1 MMAGRNEREISDLV
15 GREIERIADRRVVE
29 KMRSLLVAPYPVER
43 LWDYGVP
50 GQRFTCWTVLEHGES
65 NTGIAFCS
73 EGFGPSYP
81 WGCLA
86 VSVRAAYEH
95 RYGLFLVRI
104 ARGRIPGLH
113 GVAGAESRRLR
124 GAVRAAPRIIQ
135 PKLNILHFELEY

>member
-29 KMRSLLVAPYPVER
+29 KMRPLLVAPYPVER

-50 GQRFTCWTVLEHGES
+50 GQRFTCWTVLEHAES

-81 WGCLA
+81 WGLVGLSGSGPDMSIGMDCSWFASLEDAFRDCLA
-86 VSVRAAYEH
+86 WQEPNPEGYE
-95 RYGLFLVRI
+95 V
-104 ARGRIPGLH
+104 
-113 GVAGAESRRLR
+113 
-124 GAVRAAPRIIQ
+124 Q
-135 PKLNILHFELEY
+135 